1 MYGPVVQ
8 KFKLINE
15 VTRMS
20 SEKEVNV
27 TMENLD
33 VEIVEEVVRET
44 TLTPSQI
51 CDFTYIIEENLISL
65 QRSTAEVSF

>member
-15 VTRMS
+15 VTMS

-51 CDFTYIIEENLISL
+51 CDFTYIIEENLKSL

>member
-1 MYGPVVQ
+1 
-8 KFKLINE
+8 
-15 VTRMS
+15 MS

-33 VEIVEEVVRET
+33 VEIVEEVVREK

-51 CDFTYIIEENLISL
+51 SDFTFIIEENLKSL
-65 QRSTAEVSF
+65 ERSTAEVSF